1 MEVFLTVL
9 ASLLVFGFLIFIHE
23 FGHFITARIFKV
35 TVNEFSIGMGPK
47 LFWYDSKKSG
57 TRYSLAMLPIGG
69 YVAMA
74 GENDGISDPK
84 PQEKNENAAGTQPL
98 TAEAAAADDPNGFDK
113 KPAWQRYIITA
124 AGAFVN
130 ITFGLIAMF
139 IIVGMIK
146 IGGTTVAVFDTEA
159 ELVQINE
166 NVDYTYRSSDK
177 LQAGDIITHVE
188 GKKVVIADELSY
200 QIMRHGNKPIT
211 LTVIRDGVEMEI
223 ADVVFPRISDQGQ
236 EFGLMDFRVYAVKKT
251 FGSFFSISIRKTAL
265 VLRMCWESIFDLIT
279 GRYTVA
285 AVSGPVGI
293 SSAIGDAVS
302 AGFLSVLNL
311 VVIISINLGFM
322 NLLPIPALD
331 GGRLLVLTVEMLT
344 KKRMPARVE
353 AAINAGGLAVLLL
366 LSVVIMVK
374 DIFTLF

>member
-84 PQEKNENAAGTQPL
+84 SSDAASSEG
-98 TAEAAAADDPNGFDK
+98 AVKAAADDPNGFDK